1 MLKIA
6 LVADPGE
13 DVVGILTRLG
23 ELLGE
28 FSVVI
33 LLPLSSSPALPQL
46 EIFKEDEERGRFL
59 EGMALGLVAGLKRR
73 VEDRWGEVEIE
84 GGGEGT
90 EWLFERCV
98 EKDID
103 LLVVKP
109 PNSPSTLIDLDPQE
123 VLKHSH
129 QHGLAVLFLP

>member
-84 GGGEGT
+84 RGGEGT